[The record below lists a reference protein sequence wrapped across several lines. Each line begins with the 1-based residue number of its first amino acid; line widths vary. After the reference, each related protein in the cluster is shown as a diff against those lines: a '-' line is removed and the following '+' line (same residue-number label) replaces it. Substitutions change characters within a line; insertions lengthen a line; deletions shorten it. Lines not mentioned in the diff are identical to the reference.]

1 VTVDSSTWLEPD
13 PWRSATVATMQIEPF
28 AVEQWMNEYET
39 RCEYNL
45 AETCCDSITLAELLD
60 LGGVGP
66 GYLDR
71 LLSMKL
77 TYGEIEGS
85 DRLRG
90 AIASLFETQSIANT
104 LVTHGTIGANHLV
117 YLTLVSAGDHVVS
130 VVPSYQQHTAIPE
143 SLGATVT
150 RVPLREER
158 EWALDLDELAAAVT
172 PSTSLVT
179 LTNPNNPTGAL
190 LGREE
195 LSAVAAT
202 CDKVG
207 AWLLADEVYRGI
219 DQEGSGT
226 TVSAVDL
233 YERAISTGSMSKAF
247 SLAGLRLG
255 WIVGPESLLERVVVH
270 RDYNTISVGMIDD
283 VLAALALENAETI
296 LGRNRAL
303 VRSNLKTLSNWVD
316 GEDRVSWTRPS
327 GGTITL
333 LRYDGHLLSRDFC
346 VGLVEGP
353 DRVMLTPGSALG
365 MEGHVRIGYANAS
378 EALIAGLPLIS
389 RYMDGLG

>member
-1 VTVDSSTWLEPD
+1 
-13 PWRSATVATMQIEPF
+13 MHIEPF
-28 AVEQWMNEYET
+28 GVEQWMNEYET
-39 RCEYNL
+39 RCRYNL
-45 AETCCDSITLAELLD
+45 AETCCDSITVAELLD
-60 LGGVGP
+60 LAGVGR
-66 GYLDR
+66 GYLDG

-77 TYGEIEGS
+77 TYGAIEGS
-85 DRLRG
+85 DRLRT
-90 AIASLFETQSIANT
+90 AIAALFEAQSSANV

-117 YLTLVSAGDHVVS
+117 YLTLVSPDDHVVS

-158 EWALDLDELAAAVT
+158 GWVLDLDELDAAVT
-172 PSTSLVT
+172 PGTALVT

-195 LSAVAAT
+195 LCAVAAM
-202 CDKVG
+202 CDRVG
-207 AWLLADEVYRGI
+207 AWLLVDEVYRGI

-226 TVSAVDL
+226 TASVADL
-233 YERAISTGSMSKAF
+233 YERGISTGSMSKAF

-255 WIVGPESLLERVVVH
+255 WVVGPETLLERVVVH
-270 RDYNTISVGMIDD
+270 RDYNTISIGMIDD
-283 VLAALALENAETI
+283 ALAALALEHAETI
-296 LGRNRAL
+296 LARNRSL
-303 VRSNLKTLSNWVD
+303 VRSNLTILSNWLD
-316 GEDRVSWTRPS
+316 GEDRVGWTRPL

-333 LRYDGHLLSRDFC
+333 LRYDADLSSRDFC

-353 DRVMLTPGSALG
+353 GGVMLTPGSALD
-365 MEGHVRIGYANAS
+365 MEGHVRIGYANAP